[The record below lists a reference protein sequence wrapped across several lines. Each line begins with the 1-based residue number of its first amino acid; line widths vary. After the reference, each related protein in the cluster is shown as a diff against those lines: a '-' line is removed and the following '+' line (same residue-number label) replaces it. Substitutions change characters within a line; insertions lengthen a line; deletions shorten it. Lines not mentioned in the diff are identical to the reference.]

1 MVSAGEIEQFDVSVM
16 GTPEDLV
23 TVEHGERPLYESS
36 WVRLTKVDITPPD
49 GRRFEHHV
57 VRLQRVAL
65 ALVLDE
71 QDRVLM
77 LWRYRFVPKAWG
89 WELPGGIVDGDE
101 EPRVTAERET
111 LEETGWRP
119 GRLSRLAEFQPM
131 PGMVDTPHEIYA
143 GRGAEHVGEPSDA
156 EEASLVRWVPL
167 TVVPELIGKGL
178 VMGAGSLVGL
188 LQVLADEAGKQ
199 NPVQP
204 S

>member
-1 MVSAGEIEQFDVSVM
+1 MSVSGVGQFDRSAM
-16 GTPEDLV
+16 GTPDDLV
-23 TVEHGERPLYESS
+23 TVEHGERLLYESP
-36 WVRLTKVDITPPD
+36 WVQLTKVDITPPD

-57 VRLQRVAL
+57 VHLQRVAL
-65 ALVLDE
+65 ALVIDE

-77 LWRYRFVPKAWG
+77 LWRYRFVCKAWG
-89 WELPGGIVDGDE
+89 WELPGGIVDGEE

-119 GRLSRLAEFQPM
+119 RRLSRLAEFQPM

-156 EEASLVRWVPL
+156 EEAGLVRWVPL
-167 TVVPELIGKGL
+167 AVIPELIARGL

-188 LQVLADEAGKQ
+188 LKVLARDAGKQ
-199 NPVQP
+199 YPVEA

>member
-1 MVSAGEIEQFDVSVM
+1 MSSGRVEQFDVSAM
-16 GTPEDLV
+16 GTPEGLA
-23 TVEHGERPLYESS
+23 TVQHGERSLYENP
-36 WVRLTKVDITPPD
+36 WVHLTKVDITPPD

-57 VRLQRVAL
+57 VRLQRVSL
-65 ALVLDE
+65 ALVLDD

-101 EPRVTAERET
+101 DPRVTAERET

-131 PGMVDTPHEIYA
+131 PGMVDTPHEIYT
-143 GRGAEHVGEPSDA
+143 GRGAEHVGDPSDA
-156 EEASLVRWVPL
+156 EEAAVVRWVPL
-167 TVVPELIGKGL
+167 AVIPQLIAKGL

-188 LQVLADEAGKQ
+188 LQVLASDTRKQ
-199 NPVQP
+199 NPVEP